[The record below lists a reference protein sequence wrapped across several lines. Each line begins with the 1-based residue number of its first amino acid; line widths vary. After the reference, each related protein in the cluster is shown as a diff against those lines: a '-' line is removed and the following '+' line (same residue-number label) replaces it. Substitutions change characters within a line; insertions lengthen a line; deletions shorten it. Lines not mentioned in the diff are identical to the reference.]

1 VASIID
7 GLFSGRSGIQSHGT
21 AIAVLA
27 DNISNQNTVGFKAGR
42 ADFVDLLAGSLG
54 GGSGSI
60 STGSGSA
67 VKSVTRVLTQ
77 GTFEFT
83 GRGLDLGIDG
93 NGFLLVRDR
102 VGVTYYTRAGNLS
115 VDPDGKLL
123 DQNGFEV
130 LGYAAN
136 GSGAITPL
144 NVSERVAGDIATNG
158 ITLGGNLNATSD
170 VSVPPLPI
178 DTPTYTDLN
187 NAEAFSANVDVFD
200 SLGGKHGVRVSF
212 YKTNAADRLWEAK
225 LYVDGADVNDPG
237 ATPGM
242 PFEIGTINMQFG
254 PNGLLVNPAAAIGQT
269 GLINWSNGSAAAALE
284 VDLSRFTQFAS
295 SSNIDTLGQN
305 GTGSGSVVGYNVTR
319 NGDLVAQL
327 DNGQTALIG
336 TIALANFANNEGLR
350 RVGGSLYAASS
361 DSGEPIIGV
370 PGVGTF
376 GIIESGAL
384 ELSTADMAADFI
396 KLISLQRGFQGSSR
410 IISSI
415 SDLLNEVVNLAR

>member
-54 GGSGSI
+54 GGSGVI

-67 VKSVTRVLTQ
+67 VKSITRVLTQ

-158 ITLGGNLNATSD
+158 ITLGGNLDATSD
-170 VSVPPLPI
+170 VTVPPAGN
-178 DTPTYTDLN
+178 PTYTDLN
-187 NAEAFSANVDVFD
+187 NTEAFSANIDVFD

-212 YKTNAADRLWEAK
+212 YKTDAANRTWEAK
-225 LYVDGADVNDPG
+225 LYVDGSEVTDPG

-242 PFEIGTINMQFG
+242 PFEVGTVPLVFG
-254 PNGLLVNPAAAIGQT
+254 PNGLLLNPDNSRVVIPD
-269 GLINWSNGSAAAALE
+269 INWSNGSAASALD

-336 TIALANFANNEGLR
+336 TIALATFANNEGLR
-350 RVGGSLYAASS
+350 RIGGSLYATSS